1 MELRRS
7 VDLRRKASKAKGR
20 IMSDVKLTAK
30 QELFAQCIADGMGQ
44 ADAYRTAYDAEGMKD
59 ITLYPLASKLMNNSK
74 VATRVAELKSQ
85 VVEKQLWTLEM
96 SVKGLIQAYRIAQ
109 DAKTSTGMTAAVKE
123 LNVMHGFNEPTKL
136 SITGSMIQRIQRE
149 VIDDN
154 PED

>member
-1 MELRRS
+1 MTE
-7 VDLRRKASKAKGR
+7 
-20 IMSDVKLTAK
+20 IKLTAK
-30 QELFAQCIADGMGQ
+30 QEAFAQAIADGMGQ
-44 ADAYRTAYDAEGMKD
+44 ADAYRMAYDAEGMKD
-59 ITLYPLASKLMNNSK
+59 NTVYPKASRMMNVGK
-74 VATRVAELKSQ
+74 IRARIDELKSQ
-85 VVEKQLWTLEM
+85 VVEKQLWTREM

-154 PED
+154 AED

>member
-1 MELRRS
+1 M
-7 VDLRRKASKAKGR
+7 A
-20 IMSDVKLTAK
+20 DVKLTAK
-30 QELFAQCIADGMGQ
+30 QEAFAQAIADGLGQ
-44 ADAYRTAYDAEGMKD
+44 ADAYRMAYDAEGMAD
-59 ITLYPLASKLMNNSK
+59 STIYPKASRMMNEGK
-74 VATRVAELKSQ
+74 IRTRVDELKSM
-85 VVEKQLWTLEM
+85 VVEKQLWTREM

-136 SITGSMIQRIQRE
+136 SITGSMVQRIQRE